1 MDLFLFLFG
10 IFLGVESMG
19 HTVILSH
26 VFEEQLNFPTVTE
39 AFTFPS
45 ATYKVPSLPHN
56 CQYLLIFYNY

>member
-19 HTVILSH
+19 HMVILSH

-45 ATYKVPSLPHN
+45 ATYKVPSLP
-56 CQYLLIFYNY
+56 L